1 MWDVVLDSGF
11 APRCWDQTYHDL
23 FSSVV
28 VPDLFVVALELEPD
42 VEPAAAE
49 VVAVVAV
56 LDVSLPPE
64 LQ

>member
-1 MWDVVLDSGF
+1 MVV
-11 APRCWDQTYHDL
+11 A
-23 FSSVV
+23 
-28 VPDLFVVALELEPD
+28 DLFVLELELETD
-42 VEPAAAE
+42 VEAVPAE